1 MPLCFDPRC
10 QHPENPEQQT
20 VCRNCGAPLLLGDR
34 YRLLKLIGQGGF
46 GRTFLA
52 IDTAVSDEFYCVVKQ
67 FYINDR
73 RFALRRKAVD
83 LFRQEAERLGELGRH
98 PQIPQLLDYFETDQG
113 QYLVQ
118 DYIDG
123 HNLDE
128 QLVATG
134 PFDEPQIRS
143 LLNDLLPV
151 LTFIHRFQVIHRDI
165 KPANIIRP
173 RDGGPLVLVDF
184 GASKLVAADDLKQ
197 TGTVIGSAGYVA
209 PEQAVG
215 KAVFASDLYSLGVA
229 CVHLLTGL
237 HPFDLYSVSEDRWVW
252 RPYLTHGVSLKLG
265 RVLELMLSR
274 SLRRRYQTAAA
285 ALAELNAAP
294 RPLPVKRPARWS
306 VFPRRK
312 AAVDQ
317 RARLPASSRLAAA
330 PVESWRC
337 VQSLTGMGVVNTIA
351 VSPNGRAIATGGA
364 DKTVR
369 LWDVSTGELIYT
381 FSQHMPLISPGHRD
395 AVTAVLF
402 SLDGR
407 TLFSSGADGA
417 VKWWDLANYQLI
429 DTLPE
434 QGWVIAAIALSPD
447 GEMLVS
453 AGGEG
458 KIKLWNLEP
467 LTLQSTLIH
476 HQDWVSAVAFSPDGK
491 TLMSAS
497 WDKTIRFWGLPS
509 GRLLNT
515 FTAHDDRVSC
525 LLAHPDGQ
533 RLISGGWDGAVK
545 IWPLGDNLHCRIL
558 TWHQDRVTALALSP
572 NGKILATG
580 SEDSTLTL
588 WRPDTGQQ
596 LALLNHEW
604 WGIRAIAFTPDGETL
619 VSSGADEMIK
629 FWRREE

>member
-1 MPLCFDPRC
+1 MPLCFDPSC
-10 QHPENPEQQT
+10 QHPENPEQRT
-20 VCRNCGAPLLLGDR
+20 VCQNCGAGLLLDDR

-52 IDTAVSDEFYCVVKQ
+52 VDTSASEEFHCVVKQ
-67 FYINDR
+67 FYIRDR
-73 RFALRRKAVD
+73 RQTLRQKAAD

-98 PQIPQLLDYFETDQG
+98 PQIPQLLAYFETEQG

-128 QLVATG
+128 QLAASG
-134 PFDEPQIRS
+134 PFDEPQIRT

-173 RDGGPLVLVDF
+173 PNSAPLVLVDF
-184 GASKLVAADDLKQ
+184 GSSKVVASDELKQ

-209 PEQAVG
+209 PEQALG
-215 KAVFASDLYSLGVA
+215 KAVFASDLYSLGVT
-229 CVHLLTGL
+229 CIHLLTGL

-265 RVLELMLSR
+265 RVLDLMLCR
-274 SLRRRYQTAAA
+274 SLRRRYQTAEA
-285 ALAELNAAP
+285 ALADLNAAP
-294 RPLPVKRPARWS
+294 RPLPARRPSRWS
-306 VFPRRK
+306 GVSRRK
-312 AAVDQ
+312 ALGNK
-317 RARLPASSRLAAA
+317 RARLPAKSRSVPAQ
-330 PVESWRC
+330 SWRC
-337 VQSLTGMGVVNTIA
+337 GQTLSGVGVVNTLA

-369 LWDVSTGELIYT
+369 LWDVSTGELIHT
-381 FSQHMPLISPGHRD
+381 FSQHIPLISPGHRG

-417 VKWWDLANYQLI
+417 VKWWDLATYQLI

-434 QGWVIAAIALSPD
+434 QGWVIAAIALSAD
-447 GEMLVS
+447 GKMLVS

-458 KIKLWNLEP
+458 KIKLWNLTT
-467 LTLQSTLIH
+467 LTLQATLIH

-491 TLMSAS
+491 TLMSGS
-497 WDKTIRFWGLPS
+497 WDKTIRFCSLPS

-525 LLAHPDGQ
+525 LLAHPSGQ
-533 RLISGGWDGAVK
+533 SLISGGWDGAVK
-545 IWPLGDNLHCRIL
+545 IWPLGDNLRCRIL

-580 SEDSTLTL
+580 SEDSTLAL

-596 LALLNHEW
+596 LAMLNHDW
-604 WGIRAIAFTPDGETL
+604 WGIRAIAFTPDGQTL
-619 VSSGADEMIK
+619 VSSGADEAIK